1 MKKHEE
7 FMEAMSRCAIVECAD
22 GFKMSVQAH
31 EGAYCTPRATNAH
44 TYTLVEVGF
53 PNRRETLLIKYAEDP
68 DALTETVYGWVPVQ
82 LVTDIIAKHG
92 GMVSGEV
99 PPGVIPLEAR

>member
-1 MKKHEE
+1 MKIEDLKRNEL
-7 FMEAMSRCAIVECAD
+7 VVCAD
-22 GFKMSVQAH
+22 GFEMSVQAH